1 MKFKRFSSM
10 YQCKEHYVYIMT
22 NKNRTVLYIGVT
34 SELGERVHKHFC
46 GLWNGFAKKYNCHYL
61 IYYEKFEYISDA
73 IKREKQLKGWRRE
86 KKLTLI
92 TTKNP
97 QLKFLNDEIQSL

>member
-1 MKFKRFSSM
+1 M

-34 SELGERVHKHFC
+34 SSLGERVHKHFC
-46 GLWNGFAKKYNCHYL
+46 GLRDGFAKKYNCQYL
-61 IYYEKFEYISDA
+61 IYFEKFDYISDA

-92 TTKNP
+92 TAKNP
-97 QLKFLNDEIQSL
+97 HFKFLNDEVQSL